1 MARLVSAW
9 QGAPPVLDERVGP
22 DPCADADPAL
32 AARLQSVIT
41 GLGVFVPTGDYLDTA
56 ELADEFVAAELSAA
70 AGMSG
75 SAAWEDVRAG
85 LVLFTTNRLP
95 RTGVL
100 LRAGLLDR
108 TKLRTVLTGTGDI
121 IDDAGVCAGGGP
133 ADQRRRG
140 RVRDRGG
147 RARARPG
154 RPGPGGEPGRSG

>member
-1 MARLVSAW
+1 M
-9 QGAPPVLDERVGP
+9 
-22 DPCADADPAL
+22 
-32 AARLQSVIT
+32 
-41 GLGVFVPTGDYLDTA
+41 
-56 ELADEFVAAELSAA
+56 AAELSAA

-121 IDDAGVCAGGGP
+121 IDDQVVPRVEARLISDAEVAY
-133 ADQRRRG
+133 AD
-140 RVRDRGG
+140 GG
-147 RARARPG
+147 RPAGARPG